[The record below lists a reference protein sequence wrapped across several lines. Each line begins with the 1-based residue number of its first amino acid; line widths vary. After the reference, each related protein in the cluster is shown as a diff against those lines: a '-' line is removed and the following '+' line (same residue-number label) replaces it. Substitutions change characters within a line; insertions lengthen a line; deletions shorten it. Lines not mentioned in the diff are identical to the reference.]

1 MSNDKQQMLKGAIK
15 DLEDTI
21 EDWQKIMNDIENAK
35 VKAIEELK
43 EIKRL
48 IKKL

>member
-1 MSNDKQQMLKGAIK
+1 MSSDAKKMLIGAIK

-48 IKKL
+48 TKKL